1 MRRVAF
7 LSYYFPPIGGA
18 GAQRPARFVR
28 YLRDAGWDPVVVTGP
43 GPATDRWTPRD
54 DALEADV
61 PAEVEVH
68 RVAGPEPP
76 QSTGWAVRGERLL
89 GRTSPWTRWW
99 RTGVVAAGEALRD
112 VDLVYAWMSPF
123 ESAQPAAEL
132 ARRFDVPWV
141 ADLGDPWALD
151 EMMVYPTRWHR
162 AAELRK
168 MRRDLSSAAAVVMST
183 PEAVQRVRASIPELS
198 ATEVIAIPNGYDAA
212 DFEPSTT
219 PPVDETFRIVHT
231 GYLHTELGLQQR
243 RRARLRRLL
252 GGTAPGVDFLTRS
265 HVYLL
270 RAVQKVLDEDPSAQG
285 ALEVCLA
292 GVLTEADRREAE
304 PYAFVR
310 LPGYVPHDRTLEL
323 LRSADLLFLPM
334 HELPPGTRA
343 GIVPG
348 KTYEYL
354 GSGRPILAA
363 VPEGDARELLAEAG
377 GAILC
382 PPAGVDCMARAI
394 KDQLALRRSGA
405 GVPRPREEVVARYEY
420 RALAR
425 RLGEVF
431 DRVAG

>member
-18 GAQRPARFVR
+18 GAQRPARFAR
-28 YLRDAGWDPVVVTGP
+28 YLREVGWEPVVITGP
-43 GPATDRWTPRD
+43 GPAADRWTPRD
-54 DALEADV
+54 DALDADV
-61 PAEVEVH
+61 PNEVEV
-68 RVAGPEPP
+68 RRLDRPEPP

-89 GRTSPWTRWW
+89 GRTSPWARWW
-99 RTGVVAAGEALRD
+99 RAGVVAAAEDLKG

-123 ESAQPAAEL
+123 ESAQPAAQL
-132 ARRFDVPWV
+132 ARRFHVPWV

-151 EMMVYPTRWHR
+151 EMMVYPTRWNR
-162 AAELRK
+162 ARELRR
-168 MRRDLSSAAAVVMST
+168 MRQDLSSATAVVMST
-183 PEAVQRVRASIPELS
+183 PEAVQRVRASIPELA
-198 ATEVIAIPNGYDAA
+198 ATEVVAIPNGYDAA
-212 DFEPSTT
+212 DFERPATQRE
-219 PPVDETFRIVHT
+219 DGAFRIVHT

-243 RRARLRRLL
+243 RRAWLRQLL

-270 RAVQKVLDEDPSAQG
+270 RAVQRVLDEDPAAEG
-285 ALEVCLA
+285 TLEVCLA
-292 GVLTEADRREAE
+292 GVVSEADRRQAE

-323 LRSADLLFLPM
+323 LRGADLLFLPM
-334 HELPPGTRA
+334 HELPPGARA

-363 VPEGDARELLAEAG
+363 VPEGDARDLLAESG
-377 GAILC
+377 GAIIC
-382 PPAGVDCMARAI
+382 PPAGVDCMAEAI
-394 KDQLALRRSGA
+394 RDLVALRRSG
-405 GVPRPREEVVARYEY
+405 GDPPQPRPDVVGRYEY

-431 DRVAG
+431 DRAAG

>member
-1 MRRVAF
+1 MRVEHLIAGKAVGSERYFETVDPATQDVLAEVAR
-7 LSYYFPPIGGA
+7 GGA
-18 GAQRPARFVR
+18 AEI
-28 YLRDAGWDPVVVTGP
+28 DA
-43 GPATDRWTPRD
+43 A
-54 DALEADV
+54 
-61 PAEVEVH
+61 
-68 RVAGPEPP
+68 
-76 QSTGWAVRGERLL
+76 
-89 GRTSPWTRWW
+89 
-99 RTGVVAAGEALRD
+99 VAAAKTAFP
-112 VDLVYAWMSPF
+112 AWSRT
-123 ESAQPAAEL
+123 PASER
-132 ARRFDVPWV
+132 ARTMR
-141 ADLGDPWALD
+141 ALGDLIARH
-151 EMMVYPTRWHR
+151 V
-162 AAELRK
+162 
-168 MRRDLSSAAAVVMST
+168 
-183 PEAVQRVRASIPELS
+183 PELS

-363 VPEGDARELLAEAG
+363 VPDGDARDLLAESG
-377 GAILC
+377 GAIIC
-382 PPAGVDCMARAI
+382 PPAGVDCMSEAI
-394 KDQLALRRSGA
+394 ASQLALRRSG
-405 GVPRPREEVVARYEY
+405 GEPPRPRADVVARYEY

-431 DRVAG
+431 DRAAG

>member
-1 MRRVAF
+1 MKRVAF

-18 GAQRPARFVR
+18 GAQRPARFAR
-28 YLRDAGWDPVVVTGP
+28 YLREAGWDPVVITGP
-43 GPATDRWTPRD
+43 GPAADRWTPRD
-54 DALEADV
+54 DALDADV
-61 PAEVEVH
+61 PAEVEV
-68 RVAGPEPP
+68 RRLDGPEPA

-89 GRTSPWTRWW
+89 GRTSPWARWW
-99 RTGVVAAGEALRD
+99 RAGVVAAGEGLQD

-132 ARRFDVPWV
+132 ARRFGVPWV

-162 AAELRK
+162 AGELRR
-168 MRRDLSSAAAVVMST
+168 MRRDLASATAVVMST
-183 PEAVQRVRASIPELS
+183 PEAVERVRASIPELA
-198 ATEVIAIPNGYDAA
+198 ATEVVAIPNGFDAA
-212 DFEPSTT
+212 DFAHPA
-219 PPVDETFRIVHT
+219 PPREDGVFRILHT

-252 GGTAPGVDFLTRS
+252 GGTAAGVDFLTRS

-270 RAVQKVLDEDPSAQG
+270 RAVQRVLDEDPAEG

-292 GVLTEADRREAE
+292 GVVSDADRREAE
-304 PYAFVR
+304 PYAFVQ

-323 LRSADLLFLPM
+323 LQGADLLFLPM
-334 HELPPGTRA
+334 HELPPGARA

-354 GSGRPILAA
+354 GSGRPIMAA
-363 VPEGDARELLAEAG
+363 VPDGDARDLLAESG
-377 GAILC
+377 GAIIC
-382 PPAGVDCMARAI
+382 PPAGVDCMAEAI
-394 KDQLALRRSGA
+394 TSQLALRRSG
-405 GVPRPREEVVARYEY
+405 GEPPRPRPDVVARYEY

-425 RLGEVF
+425 RLAEVF
-431 DRVAG
+431 DRAAG